1 MFCGSFLEFIWSSW
15 QELVHESCK
24 NLVYCSHFQMFLKTV
39 VTPFFSLRTTVLEG
53 DIIKCITQI
62 SKPCN
67 MKENQLYYSP
77 WSCSCDV
84 ICSWKQEAI
93 VFSKFSC
100 GEVVA
105 NALHHNVDIAKRK
118 STHCLSH
125 IAMDTY
131 MDLKMSTSYIISASI
146 ISIDRYYRNSTCSM

>member
-1 MFCGSFLEFIWSSW
+1 MFCGSLLEFIWSSCH
-15 QELVHESCK
+15 ELVHASCEISCIVFTFSNVFEDGCTEEYNRLK
-24 NLVYCSHFQMFLKTV
+24 GGFQFENHCLKV
-39 VTPFFSLRTTVLEG
+39 G

-62 SKPCN
+62 ITLRN

-84 ICSWKQEAI
+84 ICSWKYEAI

-118 STHCLSH
+118 SSHCLSH

-131 MDLKMSTSYIISASI
+131 MDLKRSTS
-146 ISIDRYYRNSTCSM
+146 